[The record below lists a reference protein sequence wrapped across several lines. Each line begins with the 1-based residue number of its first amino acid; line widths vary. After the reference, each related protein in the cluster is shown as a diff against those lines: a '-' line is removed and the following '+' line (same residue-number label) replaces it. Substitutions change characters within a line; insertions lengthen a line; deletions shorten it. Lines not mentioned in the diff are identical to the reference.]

1 MRTGAPTRNAA
12 IPSSRA
18 LRRAD
23 ELAETFKMLGNANR
37 LKIVVFLAERER
49 SVSEIEA
56 ALQIHQPTLSQ
67 QLGEL
72 RDAGLIRGRRV
83 AKAALYALTEIGGYR
98 ALETIY
104 IATGHANAPAALPSP
119 KEGPAMQ
126 AAGFA
131 SVLTTRGSQMPDP
144 RFVFRSHTQE

>member
-1 MRTGAPTRNAA
+1 MTREAA
-12 IPSSRA
+12 SRDVAMSVSRA

-37 LKIVVFLAERER
+37 LKIVVFLAQGER
-49 SVSEIEA
+49 SVGELET

-72 RDAGLIRGRRV
+72 REAGLIRGRRV
-83 AKAALYALTEIGGYR
+83 AKAAFYALTETQGHR
-98 ALETIY
+98 ALETID
-104 IATGHANAPAALPSP
+104 IAGGYKNALIPLPVV
-119 KEGPAMQ
+119 KEGPALQ

-131 SVLTTRGSQMPDP
+131 AVLTTRGSQIPDL
-144 RFVFRSHTQE
+144 RFGLRSPTQE